1 MAKFLII
8 TDSIGNP
15 RSFPV
20 QDKVELEQ
28 TFPYLLRTKF
38 KNDVFWQL
46 SYGDMDTEKLM
57 SQPLTYLVDWEPDY
71 VIIQSGLNDC
81 RPEAFTEFQKKL
93 IFFLRFLGMGFL
105 RKYLYNPSLVKFRQ
119 VQRIPIRS
127 FERILKKISILFDN
141 SKIYWIE
148 ICAGHEYEKVR
159 PGVNKKILE
168 FNKVLKE
175 NFADGFIYVFDRLI
189 EVDGFNKDQLHWNSR
204 GHLEV
209 SKILT
214 SLIK

>member
-1 MAKFLII
+1 M
-8 TDSIGNP
+8 
-15 RSFPV
+15 
-20 QDKVELEQ
+20 
-28 TFPYLLRTKF
+28 
-38 KNDVFWQL
+38 
-46 SYGDMDTEKLM
+46 
-57 SQPLTYLVDWEPDY
+57 
-71 VIIQSGLNDC
+71 
-81 RPEAFTEFQKKL
+81 
-93 IFFLRFLGMGFL
+93 
-105 RKYLYNPSLVKFRQ
+105 KFRQ
-119 VQRIPIRS
+119 VERIPIRS

-175 NFADGFIYVFDRLI
+175 NFEDGFVYVFDRLI
-189 EVDGFNKDQLHWNSR
+189 EVDGFNKDQLHWNRR